1 MKTLERKQSN
11 TGAATKKRKHTV
23 HFQNTASLLVD
34 GEATQNRHTTQH
46 SASTAANI
54 HRSII
59 ENDPDAVNFIKSTRR
74 QTSPNITSPLQVS
87 STSRTNKA
95 RRASYTATDLIS
107 DDVAERAQRLTSSLQ
122 AHKDTTSATNKAR
135 RGTFAAADIHKDIIG
150 DSPPDLAKLRTRRQ
164 TSPNITVPLPISSAR
179 RGTVATADI
188 HKDIIGDSPPD
199 FAKSRTRRQTSPN
212 ITVPLPIS
220 SDDSNRRSSANRA
233 RRGTVAT
240 ADIHKDIIGDS
251 PPDFAKSRTRRQTSP
266 NITVPLPIS
275 SARRGTVA
283 TADIHKDIIG
293 DSPPDFAK
301 SRTRRQTSPNIT
313 VPLPVSSDD
322 SNRRSS
328 ANRARRG
335 TVATADIHKD
345 IIGDSPPD
353 FAKLRTRRQTSPN
366 ITVPL
371 PVSLDDSNR
380 RSSPAANRARR
391 GTVAAA
397 DIHKD
402 IIGDSPPDFARLRT
416 RRQTSPNI
424 SMPLD
429 LQFNRATQARR
440 ATHTADELG
449 RSIIGNPPNN
459 DSSNLIGTKRSRRGT
474 VNIAGSLPA
483 ISETSA
489 YDPTS
494 QSHLAN
500 PVTVSSTS
508 TGASNDE
515 SELSSSRPR
524 SMFRSYRAFSNS
536 LRNYN
541 FSDVTSSSGKAVPVT
556 SSSGK
561 AVQVLTGVAAKKT
574 KARQSRLFSLFTRK
588 RSKVSYPKPS
598 RASFNLAK

>member
-11 TGAATKKRKHTV
+11 TGAATKKHKHTV

-122 AHKDTTSATNKAR
+122 AHKDTTSATNRAR
-135 RGTFAAADIHKDIIG
+135 RGTVATADIHKDIIG

-188 HKDIIGDSPPD
+188 HKNIIGDSPPD

-212 ITVPLPIS
+212 ITVPLPI
-220 SDDSNRRSSANRA
+220 
-233 RRGTVAT
+233 
-240 ADIHKDIIGDS
+240 
-251 PPDFAKSRTRRQTSP
+251 
-266 NITVPLPIS
+266 
-275 SARRGTVA
+275 
-283 TADIHKDIIG
+283 
-293 DSPPDFAK
+293 
-301 SRTRRQTSPNIT
+301 
-313 VPLPVSSDD
+313 SSDD

-402 IIGDSPPDFARLRT
+402 IIGDSPPDFARLRTRRQTSPNITVPLPISSDDSNRHSSPAANRARRGTFAAADIHKDIIGDSPPDFAKLRT